1 MKKSHYSCGEFLS
14 ISIVL
19 TILSLTTGQGQIQ
32 ACPPCRC
39 SIQDPATQGVAAFC
53 RYKSGQKLSKIPM
66 NFPSNLIVL
75 IMTSQQVREL
85 DTTSLKNYS
94 NLEKLYLDG
103 NNLKTIQ
110 AGAFS
115 KQQHLTLL
123 DLKENKLDN
132 ISAETFRG
140 LGSLTSLR
148 LDHNKLQKIYR
159 GGFSFMPMIKYID
172 LSFNEIGDLEEG
184 AFDRLDHLKT
194 LLLNGNK
201 LKRIHSG
208 TLGNLMSLTRL
219 ELASNQIQAI
229 DEGVFS
235 CSPLVKTL
243 VLKANKLHG
252 IPKAIF
258 LDLQFLDHL
267 DMSQNPVYYIESD
280 ALIGLRSLKTMELKD
295 CNISGIQNNTFSPL
309 ENIITIHLENNP
321 LICDCHLSWILS
333 WLSRK
338 PEGTLKGA
346 VCRTPHNISGQNLL
360 SANLRSLVCTCTDC
374 NKEAACSVPPANCSC
389 TQNLTGLSCNDICQS
404 HNEPVTWCRKQ
415 DGDCSCKSS
424 AVPQETG
431 KTSNCSFNV
440 TSEKCSEH
448 GEVAKK
454 GAHLEC
460 VCQTGFTGNG
470 IICEDIN
477 ECNKT
482 RKACF
487 FEHEVCINTLG
498 SYRCECSRG
507 FRYMMVPGSI
517 SACEDIDECKENKPC
532 DLHAKCHN
540 IKGEYSNTSD
550 QLVGLSRMCSP
561 ATFAVGCNFNCGSS
575 NHVQI
580 CAFWAISEQNIG
592 LVHISSTKQTMIS
605 QKAAS
610 YANFV
615 SVYQPIMEKI
625 TS

>member
-19 TILSLTTGQGQIQ
+19 AILSLRTGQGEIQ
-32 ACPPCRC
+32 DCPPCRC
-39 SIQDPATQGVAAFC
+39 STLPATQLVEAFC
-53 RYKSGQKLSKIPM
+53 PYKSGPKLSKIPL
-66 NFPSNLIVL
+66 NFPSGLIVL
-75 IMTSQQVREL
+75 RMTSQQVHEL

-94 NLEKLYLDG
+94 NLEKLYLDA
-103 NNLKTIQ
+103 NNLETIQ
-110 AGAFS
+110 PGAFS
-115 KQQHLTLL
+115 KQLLLTLL
-123 DLKENKLDN
+123 DLKDNKLGN

-140 LGSLTSLR
+140 LGSLTRLR

-159 GGFSFMPMIKYID
+159 GGFFFMPMIEYID
-172 LSFNEIGDLEEG
+172 LSFNEISDLEEG

-243 VLKANKLHG
+243 VLKANKLDG
-252 IPKAIF
+252 IPKEIF
-258 LDLQFLDHL
+258 WDLQFLDHL

-280 ALIGLRSLKTMELKD
+280 ALIGLRSLKTIELND
-295 CNISGIQNNTFSPL
+295 CNISGIQNNSFSPL
-309 ENIITIHLENNP
+309 KNIITIHLGNNP
-321 LICDCHLSWILS
+321 LKCDCHLSWILS

-338 PEGTLKGA
+338 PEVKLEGA
-346 VCRTPHNISGQNLL
+346 VCRTPLNISGQNLS
-360 SANLRSLVCTCTDC
+360 SANLRSFVCTCTDC
-374 NKEAACSVPPANCSC
+374 NKEAACSVPSANCSC

-415 DGDCSCKSS
+415 DGNCSCKSS

-460 VCQTGFTGNG
+460 VCQKGFTGNG
-470 IICEDIN
+470 IICTDIN
-477 ECNKT
+477 ECKT
-482 RKACF
+482 GGECF
-487 FEHEVCINTLG
+487 FEHELCINTLG
-498 SYRCECSRG
+498 SYSCECSRG
-507 FRYMMVPGSI
+507 FTYQHMVPGSI
-517 SACEDIDECKENKPC
+517 SPCEDIDECKENKPC

-550 QLVGLSRMCSP
+550 QLVGQSRLCSRQFLRLGATLIAVLATTNKFALSGQFLS
-561 ATFAVGCNFNCGSS
+561 
-575 NHVQI
+575 
-580 CAFWAISEQNIG
+580 
-592 LVHISSTKQTMIS
+592 
-605 QKAAS
+605 
-610 YANFV
+610 
-615 SVYQPIMEKI
+615 KI
-625 TS
+625 

>member
-19 TILSLTTGQGQIQ
+19 AILSLRTGQGQLQ
-32 ACPPCRC
+32 DCPPCRC
-39 SIQDPATQGVAAFC
+39 SIHPATQLVEAFC
-53 RYKSGQKLSKIPM
+53 QYKSGQKLLNIPM
-66 NFPSNLIVL
+66 NFPSGLIVL
-75 IMTSQQVREL
+75 RMTSQQVREL

-148 LDHNKLQKIYR
+148 LDHNKLQKIYP
-159 GGFSFMPMIKYID
+159 GGFSFMPMIEYID
-172 LSFNEIGDLEEG
+172 LSFNEISDLEEG

-243 VLKANKLHG
+243 VVKANKLHG

-280 ALIGLRSLKTMELKD
+280 ALIGLRSLQTIKLND

-321 LICDCHLSWILS
+321 LKCDCHLSWILS

-338 PEGTLKGA
+338 PEGTLEGA
-346 VCRTPHNISGQNLL
+346 VCRTPLNISGQNLL
-360 SANLRSLVCTCTDC
+360 SANLRSFVCTCADC
-374 NKEAACSVPPANCSC
+374 NKEAACSVPPTNCSC

-404 HNEPVTWCRKQ
+404 HSEPVTWCRKQ
-415 DGDCSCKSS
+415 DGNCSCKSS

-470 IICEDIN
+470 INCTDIN
-477 ECNKT
+477 ECKT
-482 RKACF
+482 GGVCF
-487 FEHEVCINTLG
+487 FEHEVCINTVG
-498 SYRCECSRG
+498 SHRCECSQG
-507 FRYMMVPGSI
+507 FRYNLVLGRI
-517 SACEDIDECKENKPC
+517 SPCEDIDECKENKPC
-532 DLHAKCHN
+532 DVNAKCHN
-540 IKGEYSNTSD
+540 NKG
-550 QLVGLSRMCSP
+550 G
-561 ATFAVGCNFNCGSS
+561 
-575 NHVQI
+575 
-580 CAFWAISEQNIG
+580 
-592 LVHISSTKQTMIS
+592 
-605 QKAAS
+605 
-610 YANFV
+610 
-615 SVYQPIMEKI
+615 
-625 TS
+625 

>member
-1 MKKSHYSCGEFLS
+1 MKKSHYSCGDFLS

-19 TILSLTTGQGQIQ
+19 AILSLTTGQGQIQ

-39 SIQDPATQGVAAFC
+39 SIHDPATQLVEAFC
-53 RYKSGQKLSKIPM
+53 QYKSGQKLSKIPM
-66 NFPSNLIVL
+66 NFPSGLVVL
-75 IMTSQQVREL
+75 IMTSQQVRVL
-85 DTTSLKNYS
+85 DTASLKNYS

-159 GGFSFMPMIKYID
+159 GGFSFMPMIECID
-172 LSFNEIGDLEEG
+172 LSFNKISDLEEG

-252 IPKAIF
+252 IPKEIF

-280 ALIGLRSLKTMELKD
+280 ALIGLRSLQTIKLND

-321 LICDCHLSWILS
+321 LKCDCHLSWILS

-338 PEGTLKGA
+338 PEGTLEGA
-346 VCRTPHNISGQNLL
+346 VCRTPLNISGQNLS
-360 SANLRSLVCTCTDC
+360 SANLRSFVCTCADC

-415 DGDCSCKSS
+415 DGNCSCKSS

-470 IICEDIN
+470 IICADIN

-507 FRYMMVPGSI
+507 FRYMVPGSI

-592 LVHISSTKQTMIS
+592 LVHISSTKQLMIS

-610 YANFV
+610 YANFL

-625 TS
+625 E